1 MFQMPSFSKLTVV
14 DSFEDV
20 TDPSCVVKCS
30 GVTEFAYV
38 LSFTTNEMSKKSWM
52 KNYPQCAHDD
62 DSEAIRIMNDSL
74 PPCKEL
80 SACFTARY
88 KKSLAEFYLGAKVVG
103 PSDQVIFE
111 TPDAIFLQRVSPRL
125 KTFDMVFFYG
135 TNYVVFDIV
144 DKSDLSTIRNWYEKK
159 IYSCGVD
166 PLPMNLVVKRLQSHV
181 HDKNSMYDNVYEE
194 LFAAESEPSGSEYEP
209 SEDESESESDLD
221 LASEEEGCL
230 DDRCDEEEEEEEEE
244 EEDSEEDDCCWDPAS
259 GAPSDSEE
267 EYRTCKRQKI

>member
-1 MFQMPSFSKLTVV
+1 MPTSSKLTVV

-52 KNYPQCAHDD
+52 KNYAQCAHDD

-88 KKSLAEFYLGAKVVG
+88 KKSLAEFYVGAKVVG

-111 TPDAIFLQRVSPRL
+111 TPDAIFLQRVSPKL

-135 TNYVVFDIV
+135 
-144 DKSDLSTIRNWYEKK
+144 
-159 IYSCGVD
+159 
-166 PLPMNLVVKRLQSHV
+166 
-181 HDKNSMYDNVYEE
+181 
-194 LFAAESEPSGSEYEP
+194 
-209 SEDESESESDLD
+209 
-221 LASEEEGCL
+221 
-230 DDRCDEEEEEEEEE
+230 
-244 EEDSEEDDCCWDPAS
+244 
-259 GAPSDSEE
+259 
-267 EYRTCKRQKI
+267 